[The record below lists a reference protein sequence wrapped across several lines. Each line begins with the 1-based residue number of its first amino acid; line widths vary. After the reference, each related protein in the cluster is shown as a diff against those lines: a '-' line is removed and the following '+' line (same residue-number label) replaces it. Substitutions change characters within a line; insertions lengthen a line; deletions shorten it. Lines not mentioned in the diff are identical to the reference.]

1 MCYWALV
8 LAWELL
14 ILSAKG
20 AFEHVSNLR
29 VSFRAELKPWDIFN
43 KCPISVKPFYHVSAK
58 CPFPLLPNTF
68 FWSSSPCGFAATGIW
83 GATLDQPGP
92 VLVMWCLGID
102 APVKC
107 LVSTRS
113 GSASKCPRCS
123 CFASS
128 CFKVAEEES
137 KFSSACI
144 QKHQHQLNENCGA
157 EQPSRPG
164 KNNASRLTFR
174 SNQDLKSSFTLY
186 RWNPLCCL
194 PWCSRI
200 RAFFF

>member
-1 MCYWALV
+1 MFQTWELVFEQNWSRVIYLISVPYLCSHFIMCQLNAPSLSCQIPSSGAAAPVGLLPLASGEQPWTNLV
-8 LAWELL
+8 L
-14 ILSAKG
+14 
-20 AFEHVSNLR
+20 
-29 VSFRAELKPWDIFN
+29 
-43 KCPISVKPFYHVSAK
+43 
-58 CPFPLLPNTF
+58 
-68 FWSSSPCGFAATGIW
+68 FWLC
-83 GATLDQPGP
+83 
-92 VLVMWCLGID
+92 D
-102 APVKC
+102 ALALMPQ

-113 GSASKCPRCS
+113 DSASKYPRCS